1 MAETSTNGMF
11 IDWRRFS
18 THQCKTFMMAERD
31 AVQAVDS
38 SLKCTANLM
47 ERFWDYDY
55 FSLAE
60 GMDVVSWDSYP
71 AWHSGMMW
79 RKQRSLP

>member
-31 AVQAVDS
+31 AVQAVDAT
-38 SLKCTANLM
+38 LKCTANLM

-79 RKQRSLP
+79 RKRRSLP